1 MKWIIILLL
10 IAAGVWAYLNVDF
23 TGAKNNAQDSAINA
37 IKNAF
42 LSNLAFF
49 IRTLHFFYIKYL
61 TNILFSIICK
71 IPLFYFRFFDIF
83 SKK

>member
-37 IKNAF
+37 IKNEK
-42 LSNLAFF
+42 
-49 IRTLHFFYIKYL
+49 TIK
-61 TNILFSIICK
+61 K
-71 IPLFYFRFFDIF
+71 FFDAEQTRN
-83 SKK
+83 SRYD

>member
-37 IKNAF
+37 IKNVK
-42 LSNLAFF
+42 
-49 IRTLHFFYIKYL
+49 TIK
-61 TNILFSIICK
+61 K
-71 IPLFYFRFFDIF
+71 FFDADQQNKQETQDTISDNF
-83 SKK
+83 